1 MKLARALVFSL
12 PLFALSAPSFAQGMP
27 GKNAG
32 YIEQKTQEG
41 SVVSFGDDHLLAADA
56 GPNLTIGL
64 RPSTAAR
71 AGLLRPR
78 FAFVAEM
85 LKSVEH
91 L

>member
-1 MKLARALVFSL
+1 MKLARALVLSL
-12 PLFALSAPSFAQGMP
+12 PLFCLSAPSFAQDMP

-41 SVVSFGDDHLLAADA
+41 SVVSFADDHLLVPDA
-56 GPNLTIGL
+56 GPYQTTVR
-64 RPSTAAR
+64 RPPGAAR
-71 AGLLRPR
+71 AGLVRPR